1 MKYSSRMPVLPILC
15 NTGSVQDKTASYTMC
30 ALTTSNVIL
39 VLVKGYSD
47 TGCQT
52 V

>member
-1 MKYSSRMPVLPILC
+1 
-15 NTGSVQDKTASYTMC
+15 MC
-30 ALTTSNVIL
+30 ALTTSGVIL

-52 V
+52 L